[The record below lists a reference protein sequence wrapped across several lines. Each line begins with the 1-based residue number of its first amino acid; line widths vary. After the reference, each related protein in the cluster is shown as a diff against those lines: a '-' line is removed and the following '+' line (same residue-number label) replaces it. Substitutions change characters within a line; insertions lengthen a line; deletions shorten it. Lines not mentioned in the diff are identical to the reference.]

1 MKFTFGWLKEHLD
14 TKASLDEVVERLTMT
29 GLEIDKVHDRGKDLE
44 GFVVG
49 HVTAAKKHPDADK
62 LTVCQVDNGSETV
75 EVVCGAPN
83 AKVGLTGVF
92 APSGSYIPGTG
103 ITLKPT
109 DIRGVV
115 SNGMLLSER
124 EVNLSDEHDGIIE
137 LSGDAKPGQPAAD
150 AMGLSDPVI
159 EIEITP
165 NRGDCLGV
173 RGVARDL
180 AAAGIGTL
188 KPLDATPVKG
198 AFESPVKVYLDFKKG
213 TESGCPYFV
222 GRYIRGVKNG
232 ESPKWLKDKLVAVGL
247 RPISALVDITNLM
260 TMDLGRPLHVFDAA
274 KVKGDLQVR
283 LSKSGEKILALD
295 GKEYELDADMT
306 VISDDNAPEALGGVI
321 GGEASGCTQ
330 DTVDVFVEAAYF
342 DPIRTAMT
350 GRKLNVMSDARYRF
364 ERGVDP
370 VFLVDGMEIATRL
383 IMELCGGEPSELVIA
398 GAEPDWQ
405 RDITLRLGRIE
416 SFGGLKL
423 EKSKVVEIL
432 SVLGFQSKETKGED
446 GAALTVSI
454 PSWRSDIVGEAC
466 LVEEVVRIH
475 GYDNIPAVPM
485 ELDSH
490 LPSPA
495 LNSDQRRRAM
505 ARRLLAG
512 RGLMEA
518 VTYSF
523 LSSRQAALFGGG
535 AEALKLIN
543 PISSDLD
550 ILRPS
555 LLPNLIA
562 AAGRNADRGIA
573 DASLFEIGPRFSGD
587 KPEDQDIVAAGIR
600 SGLSGGRH
608 WNEPP
613 RPVDVFD
620 AKADALAVLDAV
632 GISVEKVEAVA
643 EAPGWY
649 HPGHSGV
656 LRLGPKMILAH
667 FGDIHPRVLK
677 DMGVKGP
684 VCGFEV
690 FFDALPGQKEKKSK
704 ARPYLDLPQ
713 FQAVERDFAFVV
725 DEGVPAAQVLGAA
738 RGADKKMIAEVSLF
752 DVFQGGDLDV
762 GKKSLAITVV
772 LQPKDKTLTDAEID
786 AIADKV
792 VANVK
797 KTTGGVL
804 RG

>member
-1 MKFTFGWLKEHLD
+1 MKFPFGWLKEHLD
-14 TKASLDEVVERLTMT
+14 TEASLDDVVERLTMT
-29 GLEIDKVHDRGKDLE
+29 GLEIDKVHDRAKDLK

-49 HVTAAKKHPDADK
+49 HVTAAEKHPDADK
-62 LTVCQVDNGSETV
+62 LTVCQVDDGSTTH

-83 AKVGLTGVF
+83 ARAGLTGVF

-109 DIRGVV
+109 EIRGVT

-137 LSGDAKPGQPAAD
+137 LPDDAKPGTPAAD

-180 AAAGIGTL
+180 AAAGMGTL
-188 KPLDATPVKG
+188 KPLDTNPVPG
-198 AFESPVKVYLDFKKG
+198 AFESPIKVHLDFDG
-213 TESGCPYFV
+213 ETGNACPYFV
-222 GRYIRGVKNG
+222 GRFIRGVKNT
-232 ESPKWLKDKLVAVGL
+232 ESPKWLRDKLLAVGL

-274 KVKGDLQVR
+274 KVAGDLRVR
-283 LSKSGEKILALD
+283 LSKKGEKLAALD
-295 GKEYELDADMT
+295 GTEYELDDAMT
-306 VISDDNAPEALGGVI
+306 VIADDNGPEALGGVI
-321 GGEASGCTQ
+321 GGEASGCTEE
-330 DTVDVFVEAAYF
+330 TVDVFVESAFF
-342 DPIRTAMT
+342 DPVRTAMT

-370 VFLVDGMEIATRL
+370 AFLVDGMEIATRL
-383 IMELCGGEPSELVIA
+383 ILDLCGGEASAPVIA
-398 GAEPDWQ
+398 GAEPNWKN
-405 RDITLRLGRIE
+405 DIGLRLGRIE

-423 EKSKVVEIL
+423 DKAKVVEIL
-432 SVLGFQSKETKGED
+432 SVLGFEAQDTKVDGE
-446 GAALTVSI
+446 AALTVSV
-454 PSWRSDIVGEAC
+454 PSWRSDIVGEPC

-475 GYDNIPAVPM
+475 GYDTIPAVPM
-485 ELDSH
+485 NLENH
-490 LPSPA
+490 LPQPA
-495 LNSDQRRRAM
+495 LNAGQVRRSR

-523 LSSRQAALFGGG
+523 LSGRHAALFGGG
-535 AEALKLIN
+535 ADALKLIN

-550 ILRPS
+550 IMRPS

-562 AAGRNADRGIA
+562 AAARNTDRGTA
-573 DASLFEIGPRFSGD
+573 DAALFEIGPRFSGD
-587 KPEDQDIVAAGIR
+587 KPDDQDMVGAGIR
-600 SGLSGGRH
+600 SGQSGGRH
-608 WNEPP
+608 WNEAP

-620 AKADALAVLDAV
+620 AKADALAVLGAMGIAVDKVDAV
-632 GISVEKVEAVA
+632 G

-649 HPGHSGV
+649 HPGHSGI

-667 FGDIHPRVLK
+667 FGEIHPRVLK
-677 DMGVKGP
+677 DMDIKGP
-684 VCGFEV
+684 VCGFEI
-690 FFDALPGQKEKKSK
+690 FFDALPEQKDKKSK

-713 FQAVERDFAFVV
+713 FQPVERDFAFVV
-725 DEGVPAAQVLGAA
+725 DEGVSAAQVLSAA
-738 RGADKKMIAEVSLF
+738 RGADKKMISDVSLF
-752 DVFQGGDLDV
+752 DVFQGGDM
-762 GKKSLAITVV
+762 GGAKKSLALTVV
-772 LQPKDKTLTDAEID
+772 LQPTDKTLTDAEID
-786 AIADKV
+786 TIAEKV
-792 VANVK
+792 VANVNR
-797 KTTGGVL
+797 TTGGVL